1 MKQNHLIPILFFLFA
16 SCVQIPSESIELSKM
31 MGEDLKE
38 IQRSHIALVNMHYND
53 LEKNI
58 NNFVDNVYA
67 PYQIGK
73 LVEADIQDMK
83 DGLDDTLSGMLASAP
98 NDTEAAKNA
107 LEFMDDF
114 VRLLR
119 KEIEAYRLELL
130 WPVQKQ
136 RQELLNQLH
145 ISYGNIIGANASI
158 TAHLSSIK
166 KVKDAQNDLLQQLGI
181 ERDINAEIRLK
192 MADMSSKINEAL
204 DKANEI
210 DYQSDDA
217 IDQFNN
223 IKNKIV
229 NLTN

>member
-1 MKQNHLIPILFFLFA
+1 M
-16 SCVQIPSESIELSKM
+16 
-31 MGEDLKE
+31 
-38 IQRSHIALVNMHYND
+38 
-53 LEKNI
+53 
-58 NNFVDNVYA
+58 
-67 PYQIGK
+67 
-73 LVEADIQDMK
+73 
-83 DGLDDTLSGMLASAP
+83 
-98 NDTEAAKNA
+98 
-107 LEFMDDF
+107 
-114 VRLLR
+114 
-119 KEIEAYRLELL
+119 
-130 WPVQKQ
+130 
-136 RQELLNQLH
+136 H

-181 ERDINAEIRLK
+181 ERDINTEIGLK